1 MKIQRPRGKLAFSLM
16 ELLVVIAII
25 ATLAALVL
33 VSASKAKQKA
43 QQTHCIGNL
52 RQLGIGL
59 QNILSDNEGYPPV
72 MPWVRRIARDGLGI
86 PRSATNSSKT
96 GVWRCPAAVWNKDN
110 PEFGP
115 FPDPELTYY
124 GYNAFGVELRTDVS
138 ELMLTTNSGA
148 SSIDS
153 LGLFGHSGARS
164 SVKEPAVAVPSDM
177 MAIGDCF
184 DFDGLLERQPLSW
197 FENYGN
203 TLTRHGGKANVV
215 FCDGHVE
222 SPKLK
227 FLFEDT
233 SDAALARW
241 NRDHLPHREKLSP

>member
-1 MKIQRPRGKLAFSLM
+1 MKFQRPRGKSAFSLM

-43 QQTHCIGNL
+43 QQTQCIGNL

-59 QNILSDNEGYPPV
+59 QNILSGNEGYPPV
-72 MPWVRRIARDGLGI
+72 MPWARRIAREGLGI
-86 PRSATNSSKT
+86 PSSVTNYSQT
-96 GVWRCPAAVWNKDN
+96 GAWRCPGAVCKT
-110 PEFGP
+110 E
-115 FPDPELTYY
+115 DPEPYYY
-124 GYNAFGVELRTDVS
+124 GYNAFGVEVRTNAT
-138 ELMLTTNSGA
+138 ELILSTNISASG
-148 SSIDS
+148 IDS
-153 LGLFGHSGARS
+153 LGLFHRSGARS
-164 SVKEPAVAVPSDM
+164 SVKEPGVAVPSDM

-184 DFDGLLERQPLSW
+184 DFDGLLERRPLNW

-203 TLTRHGGKANVV
+203 TLTRHQGKANVV

>member
-1 MKIQRPRGKLAFSLM
+1 MNLQRPRGKLAFTLV

-25 ATLAALVL
+25 SILALL
-33 VSASKAKQKA
+33 VSASASKTKQRA
-43 QQTHCIGNL
+43 HQVQCTSNL

-72 MPWVRRIARDGLGI
+72 MPWVRRIAREGLGI
-86 PRSATNSSKT
+86 PSAITNYAQTGVFRCPSAVCETGDPEPYYYGFNAFGIEVRTNATELILSTNSS
-96 GVWRCPAAVWNKDN
+96 A
-110 PEFGP
+110 
-115 FPDPELTYY
+115 
-124 GYNAFGVELRTDVS
+124 
-138 ELMLTTNSGA
+138 SG
-148 SSIDS
+148 IDS
-153 LGLFGHSGARS
+153 LGLFHRSGARS

-184 DFDGLLERQPLSW
+184 DFDGLLERQPLNW
-197 FENYGN
+197 FENFGN
-203 TLTRHGGKANVV
+203 PSARHQGKANVV

-222 SPKLK
+222 SPTLK

-233 SDAALARW
+233 SDAALSRW